1 MTRSSKVAWSS
12 VALGLLLTLAAVLAS
27 AKRTQAHHQRTFPVT
42 TGSTPALPAVRPPA
56 DPYPHLG
63 LDIRPLVFEPLPA
76 AVELY
81 RQVTAEPLVAD
92 RRRQLADLYGKS
104 RYAAVGQFFRLTAD
118 FLLGR
123 AIPPLARPKVLQ
135 YECSDISLPGK
146 PDYKVAQDMGMDVA
160 HLRIFD
166 ALQRG
171 QRYLEQEGWSCQ
183 VAYQWADTLMM
194 LPIMTQEDW
203 TTREMQVRF
212 YITGAVE
219 AGQRPA
225 VFGGPSDATCWQRLS
240 IYFDRMNDLPSAYV
254 AEILHQRSLE
264 EDPSCRED
272 DCLKGPI
279 GQDITRRLRS
289 LRAML
294 DKR

>member
-12 VALGLLLTLAAVLAS
+12 VALGLLLTLAAVLAR

-56 DPYPHLG
+56 DPYPPLG
-63 LDIRPLVFEPLPA
+63 P
-76 AVELY
+76 
-81 RQVTAEPLVAD
+81 D

-240 IYFDRMNDLPSAYV
+240 
-254 AEILHQRSLE
+254 
-264 EDPSCRED
+264 
-272 DCLKGPI
+272 
-279 GQDITRRLRS
+279 
-289 LRAML
+289 
-294 DKR
+294 